1 MSGTNIYKSSLSGLF
16 LILSERY
23 IGNNELHLDK
33 ATITKFIESAGSDA
47 LSDFL
52 INNNYIAALKM
63 SSVNSQL
70 LTNSVLSGIIYLLIN
85 YFMKTDANSMMYKFL
100 YQVGSSAVA
109 NFSYTPLT
117 NAIKMA

>member
-23 IGNNELHLDK
+23 IGNSELHLDK
-33 ATITKFIESAGSDA
+33 TTITKFIESAGSDA

-52 INNNYIAALKM
+52 INNNYITALKM
-63 SSVNSQL
+63 NSVNSQL
-70 LTNSVLSGIIYLLIN
+70 LTNSVLSGIIYLIIE
-85 YFMKTDANSMMYKFL
+85 YFAKMDNNSGMYKFL

-117 NAIKMA
+117 NALKMA